1 MNWVALKSLNELYRD
16 KQTKIKETLIKDS
29 LFQHL
34 LNDTQEIK
42 EGYKIYYSDD
52 EEFFEMY
59 EEEHLDKFNQY
70 YDFLEHNKLLKPQ
83 TRFEEADIIE
93 LMDMKRRMDNGQLLP
108 IRDQIVKNE
117 DTVRNVSSM
126 FFKNE
131 KYLLGKKSLIDA
143 IKQILQIEELADDK
157 DQQYMYKL
165 LCEKANLIIL
175 CENLDFLKRPSLPQ
189 KYGYELWYAGG
200 KNIDKLK
207 FTDNRGLPIYYSADW
222 DYDGLLIFNM
232 IKKIIP
238 NIKLLYPTARPKS
251 IVKSEHKSLWADMD
265 NPENYS
271 NLDIKDLDTK
281 HKTILKKLIE
291 NNQWIT
297 EEDNNLKE
305 MVSLVFNSN

>member
-1 MNWVALKSLNELYRD
+1 MNWVALKSLNELYRN
-16 KQTKIKETLIKDS
+16 KETKIKETLIKDS

-52 EEFFEMY
+52 EDFFEMY
-59 EEEHLDKFNQY
+59 EEEYLEKFNQY
-70 YDFLEHNKLLKPQ
+70 YTFLENNQLLKPQ

-93 LMDMKRRMDNGQLLP
+93 LMDMKRRMDNGQLQP

-143 IKQILQIEELADDK
+143 IKQILQIKEFADDK
-157 DQQYMYKL
+157 DQQYIYKL
-165 LCEKANLIIL
+165 ECNDPKLIIL
-175 CENLDFLKRPSLPQ
+175 CENLDFLKRPSLPR
-189 KYGYELWYAGG
+189 KYGFELWYAGG

-207 FTDNRGLPIYYSADW
+207 FTDNRNLPIYYSADW

-232 IKKIIP
+232 VIKVIP
-238 NIKLLYPTARPKS
+238 SIKLLYPTASPKS
-251 IVKSEHKSLWADMD
+251 IIKSEHKSLWA
-265 NPENYS
+265 NPENPINYS
-271 NLDIKDLDTK
+271 NLNVEHLDNN
-281 HKTILKKLIE
+281 HKIILKKLIE
-291 NNQWIT
+291 NDQWIT

-305 MVSLVFNSN
+305 MINLIQD